1 MNNSQPNN
9 LNAGFKLNNILF
21 VAIAAGQIFIFIIF
35 LFLVESRS
43 DELNKELDSIF
54 LFVVPFFGM
63 IMMFLSRLVYNQN
76 LMKVSPNDSLNDKMA
91 RYRIFK
97 IICWAMLE
105 GAGLFGLVAFFLTAN
120 YLYAIVFI
128 FVFGFFLFNRASKE
142 GFVIDMQI
150 SGPEKE
156 GIFRN

>member
-1 MNNSQPNN
+1 MNNSQLNN

-21 VAIAAGQIFIFIIF
+21 LAIAAGQIFIFAIF
-35 LFLVESRS
+35 LFLVESGNNGA
-43 DELNKELDSIF
+43 NKEPDSIF
-54 LFVVPFFGM
+54 LFVVPFLGM

-105 GAGLFGLVAFFLTAN
+105 GAGLFSLVAFFLTAN
-120 YLYAIVFI
+120 YLYVVVFI
-128 FVFGFFLFNRASKE
+128 FVFGFFLFNRTIKR
-142 GFVIDMQI
+142 GLC
-150 SGPEKE
+150 
-156 GIFRN
+156 N